1 MHERRIATFAQRKAV
16 CPAAAKAVTIDY
28 TKFRAEGE
36 GMGLAEALPSLGS
49 SVAGLL
55 FGIAWLVW
63 IDGVAYAKTE
73 YDYTVNGA
81 FWIPGILQTIGLLMV
96 NIINWGMLTEESFMG
111 DDGVASKV
119 KAWVFVSFV
128 FSFSGLIGA
137 VWILVQEIQRGGE
150 VEPATRG
157 LLQNLFLFGSSLL
170 FRIVRT
176 SGEEA

>member
-1 MHERRIATFAQRKAV
+1 MCAVAASAHKCIRLRRQHTPSTLSRHTARCAV
-16 CPAAAKAVTIDY
+16 Y
-28 TKFRAEGE
+28 
-36 GMGLAEALPSLGS
+36 LPFPG
-49 SVAGLL
+49 
-55 FGIAWLVW
+55 
-63 IDGVAYAKTE
+63 KTE
-73 YDYTVNGA
+73 FDYAVNGA

-96 NIINWGMLTEESFMG
+96 NVINWGMLTEESFMG
-111 DDGVASKV
+111 DDGGVASKV

-137 VWILVQEIQRGGE
+137 VWILVQEVQRGGE

-157 LLQNLFLFGSSLL
+157 LLQNLFIFGSSLL

>member
-1 MHERRIATFAQRKAV
+1 MHGSQPLRSVRKRL